1 MCHVI
6 QHSPVSPHNH
16 PDFPLRLRFV
26 CSIAWVSPTV
36 SQKPEPVTSLYFRI
50 PHGHKLCEAGY
61 SKEGAKPK
69 SGSSLCGEEASE
81 VMWRIG
87 RPMKEE
93 TYVAKQNLKNKQNSC
108 WVGYKKLFTGF
119 STGKGRGGGKKWVS
133 K

>member
-1 MCHVI
+1 MCHVT
-6 QHSPVSPHNH
+6 QYSPVSPHNY
-16 PDFPLRLRFV
+16 PDFPLRLKFV
-26 CSIAWVSPTV
+26 CSITWVSPTV

-50 PHGHKLCEAGY
+50 PHGHKLGEVGY

-93 TYVAKQNLKNKQNSC
+93 TYVAKQNLKNRTAAGLDTRN
-108 WVGYKKLFTGF
+108 F
-119 STGKGRGGGKKWVS
+119 SQASPLGRGEEEARSG
-133 K
+133 